1 VGVFVREQP
10 GNPAAERRQLTFI
23 SPPIGAFTQALSDGS
38 AGNPEGAMRHDAVW
52 GCVNK
57 IALSMAMMRP
67 LPYKGPMV
75 GHGQATALDP
85 PLILTKPGSDM
96 RMSEFTYAAWVSKL
110 LRGNAFG
117 MIAARDGRS
126 GRPSQIELQHPDEMK
141 CRKLQHDT
149 VDQKAGE
156 YEYRLRGQ
164 VVDPA
169 SVWHDAIYRM
179 PGSRIGMSVIRY
191 AAKGIKTGQAAEQFG
206 LDYFTDGGHPTAI
219 LTNKNA
225 NKISQ
230 PQAQSVKET
239 FVAALHGTREPIVM
253 GGGWEYQAIQI
264 SPEESQFLNTQAVSG
279 EKVCRFFGM
288 KPQHIG
294 IAPSGSS
301 LTYANL
307 EDNLADFL
315 TFPLTPWI
323 VSWEEVLAELTP
335 VGQYVKC
342 DTSPLLRTDMLSR
355 FTAYHMMI
363 GSRMAT
369 QDEARA
375 MEDMPPLTDEQRAQ
389 VDALV
394 TPLPPPVLPV
404 RQGE

>member
-1 VGVFVREQP
+1 
-10 GNPAAERRQLTFI
+10 
-23 SPPIGAFTQALSDGS
+23 
-38 AGNPEGAMRHDAVW
+38 
-52 GCVNK
+52 
-57 IALSMAMMRP
+57 MMRP

-75 GHGQATALDP
+75 GHGQATPLDP
-85 PLILTKPGSDM
+85 PQILTKPGSDM
-96 RMSEFTYAAWVSKL
+96 RMSEFTYAVWVSKL

-117 MIAARDGRS
+117 MIAARDGRT
-126 GRPSQIELQHPDEMK
+126 GRPSQIELQHPDQMRV
-141 CRKLQHDT
+141 RKLQYDT

-225 NKISQ
+225 NKIAQ
-230 PQAQSVKET
+230 EQAQKVKDA
-239 FVAALHGTREPIVM
+239 FIAALHGSREPMVM
-253 GGGWEYQAIQI
+253 GGGWEYQQIQI

-323 VSWEEVLAELTP
+323 VNWEEVLAELTP
-335 VGQYVKC
+335 IGQYVRC
-342 DTSPLLRTDMLSR
+342 DTAPLLRTDMLSR

-375 MEDMPPLTDEQRAQ
+375 MEDMPPLTDEQRTQ
-389 VDALV
+389 VNALV
-394 TPLPPPVLPV
+394 TPLAPPVLPV

>member
-1 VGVFVREQP
+1 VGVFVRERA
-10 GNPAAERRQLTFI
+10 GTERRALTFI
-23 SPPIGAFTQALSDGS
+23 SPPIGAFTQALADNS
-38 AGNPEGAMRHDAVW
+38 AGDPEGAMRHDAVW
-52 GCVNK
+52 GCANK
-57 IALSMAMMRP
+57 IALSMSMMRP

-75 GHGQATALDP
+75 GHGMATVLDP
-85 PLILTKPGSDM
+85 PTVLTQPGSDM

-169 SVWHDAIYRM
+169 AVWHDAIYRM
-179 PGSRIGMSVIRY
+179 PGSRVGMSVIRY

-206 LDYFTDGGHPTAI
+206 LDYFTDGGHPTAV

-230 PQAQSVKET
+230 EQAQRVKDT
-239 FVAALHGTREPIVM
+239 FLAALHGSREPVVM

-264 SPEESQFLNTQAVSG
+264 TPEESQFLNTQAVSG
-279 EKVCRFFGM
+279 EKICRFFGM
-288 KPQHIG
+288 KPQHLG

-315 TFPLTPWI
+315 TYPLTPWI
-323 VSWEEVLAELTP
+323 TMWEEVLAALTP

-342 DTSPLLRTDMLSR
+342 DTSPLLRTNFLQRMQ
-355 FTAYHMMI
+355 AYHMMI
-363 GSRMAT
+363 GSRAFT
-369 QDEARA
+369 QDEIRS
-375 MEDMPPLTDEQRAQ
+375 MEDFPALTDAQ
-389 VDALV
+389 KAEIDAMPMV
-394 TPLPPPVLPV
+394 PPIPGP
-404 RQGE
+404 RSGS